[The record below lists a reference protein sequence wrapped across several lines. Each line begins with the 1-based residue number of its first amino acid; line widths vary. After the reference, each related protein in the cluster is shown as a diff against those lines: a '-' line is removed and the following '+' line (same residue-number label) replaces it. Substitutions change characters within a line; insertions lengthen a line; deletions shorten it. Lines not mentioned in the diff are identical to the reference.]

1 MQILIIGFQR
11 SGTTLMRRIIHG
23 HPNVKRIFHESFLLK
38 RYQNKRLLVNFI
50 SSCGL
55 NPKRDTWGEKVPFYP
70 NLRKIPTLQYCDKWN
85 EWFGNNSR
93 ILHIIRHPIDVSLS
107 ISKKY
112 KVGNIKKSLIMYKT
126 RMIKYIPEIESKPNT
141 FTFKYEDLLINPD
154 DIVPIIF
161 EFCSI
166 KKDVNFKKY
175 LSIIKNPKYRTLN
188 KSRAFAHKKEKNKP
202 KVDLTDIYRI
212 ANTIDGPKYD

>member
-1 MQILIIGFQR
+1 MKILIIGFQR

-23 HPNVKRIFHESFLLK
+23 HPDVRRIFHESFLLK
-38 RYQNKRLLVNFI
+38 KYQNKPALLNFI
-50 SSCGL
+50 SRSGL
-55 NPKRDTWGEKVPFYP
+55 NRKKDTWGEKVPFYP
-70 NLRKIPTLQYCDKWN
+70 SIRQIPTLQYCDKWN

-112 KVGNIKKSLIMYKT
+112 KRENTKKSLNMYKT

-141 FTFKYEDLLINPD
+141 FTFKYEDVLINPD
-154 DIVPIIF
+154 DIVPKIF

-166 KKDVNFKKY
+166 KKDVNFKEY
-175 LSIIKNPKYRTLN
+175 LSRIKNPKYQTLD
-188 KSRAFAHKKEKNKP
+188 KLRAFAHKKEKINQK
-202 KVDLTDIYRI
+202 LI
-212 ANTIDGPKYD
+212 